1 MRRVIQAGLLL
12 SVVLTGC
19 GDEVAPSTEGLGAP
33 VVDPPPRRPPATSI
47 YDAEGILRESDTVV
61 AGLTLPMGLEAD
73 ESLSSERRHVYHS
86 SEPNQAF
93 LRYFGPRLNTL
104 QIEHEGERV
113 TYQNATP
120 QGVRGGV
127 VHLDVTIEPTPAHPS
142 RVEIYERPP
151 PPAEGVTISED
162 AIRRHLDTLQPDRR
176 E

>member
-1 MRRVIQAGLLL
+1 MRRVIRAALLL
-12 SVVLTGC
+12 SLALSGC
-19 GDEVAPSTEGLGAP
+19 GDDVLPSTDGLGEP
-33 VVDPPPRRPPATSI
+33 VVDPPPRRRPQESI

-61 AGLTLPMGLEAD
+61 AGLTLPMGLEED
-73 ESLSSERRHVYHS
+73 EALSTERRHVYHS

-104 QIEHEGERV
+104 QVQHEGERV
-113 TYQNATP
+113 TYRDATP

-142 RVEIYERPP
+142 RVEVYERPP
-151 PPAEGVTISED
+151 PPVAGTTVSEE
-162 AIRRHLDTLQPDRR
+162 AIRRHLDALSPQQR